1 MNYKAETTLN
11 ERDALTDIYL
21 TLQHLLKTYADAY
34 SKATSKGFLKT
45 SREAITLVGTDR
57 LDVFSLLCERDYMGV
72 NSAEDER
79 QEEIIN
85 RFIKRIN
92 NLN

>member
-21 TLQHLLKTYADAY
+21 TLQHLLRTYSDAY
-34 SKATSKGFLKT
+34 SSATSKGFLKT
-45 SREAITLVGTDR
+45 TKDSVSVVGNDR
-57 LDVFSLLCERDYMGV
+57 LEVFMLLTERDYMGV
-72 NSAEDER
+72 NSCDDER
-79 QEEIIN
+79 QSELIN

-92 NLN
+92 TLN